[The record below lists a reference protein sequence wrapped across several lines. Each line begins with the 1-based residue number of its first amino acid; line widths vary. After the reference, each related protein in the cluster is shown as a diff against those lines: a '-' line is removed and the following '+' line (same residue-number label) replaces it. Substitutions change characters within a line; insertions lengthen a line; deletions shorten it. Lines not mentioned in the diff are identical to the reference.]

1 VPEPG
6 LRFAFVSQYVP
17 PSPSGQSTVIGR
29 LIGDWPPDSY
39 RLVSLTGEPQIPR
52 GSRFGIQVPNAL
64 LAIAVRARRIG
75 RTLRAESCQLVI
87 GATGDPYDLPAAC
100 LASRR
105 ARVPFVAYYFDD
117 YALQPWHAV
126 TRWVARRLEPLF
138 LRRAARV
145 IVPNE
150 AMSGEL
156 RRRHGIEC
164 VVVRNPCD
172 VGAYRSK
179 IEPRAGSTRIVFT
192 GAVAE
197 SNYGGFRNLLAAIE
211 GTPYRLHV
219 YTAQR
224 PESLRAEGIEGPVEF
239 HEHLPPEEMPR
250 IQQDADILFLPLSLD
265 SRYPELIRTS
275 APAKLGEYLASGR
288 PILAHVPADSF
299 VAAFLNEHQ
308 CGTVV
313 SDPAGL
319 RAALGRIRHD
329 PAASDRARGIAQS
342 EFSMEGSRARF
353 LGVLREAAAS

>member
-1 VPEPG
+1 MPEPG
-6 LRFAFVSQYVP
+6 LRFAFVSQFVP
-17 PSPSGQSTVIGR
+17 PSPSGQSIVIGR
-29 LIGDWPPDSY
+29 LIGDWPPESY
-39 RLVSLTGEPQIPR
+39 SLLALTGEPQIPR
-52 GSRFGIQVPNAL
+52 GSRFGVQVPNAL

-75 RTLRAESCQLVI
+75 RTLRAERCQVVI

-105 ARVPFVAYYFDD
+105 ARVPFVAWYFDD
-117 YALQPWHAV
+117 YPLQPWHPV

-150 AMSGEL
+150 AMGGEL

-172 VGAYRSK
+172 TGAYSAK
-179 IEPRAGSTRIVFT
+179 IEPRVDSTRIVFT

-197 SNYGGFRNLLAAIE
+197 SNYAGFRNLLAAIE

-224 PESLRAEGIEGPVEF
+224 PESLRAQGIDGRVEF
-239 HEHLPPEEMPR
+239 HDHLPPEEMPR
-250 IQQDADILFLPLSLD
+250 IQQDADVLFLPLSLD

-275 APAKLGEYLASGR
+275 APAKLGEYLAAGR
-288 PILAHVPADSF
+288 PILAHVPGDSF
-299 VAAFLNEHQ
+299 VATFLNEHQ

-313 SDPAGL
+313 SDPAEL
-319 RAALGRIRHD
+319 RAALDELGND
-329 PAASDRARGIAQS
+329 PAAADRARRIAQS

-353 LGVLREAAAS
+353 LAVLREAVAS